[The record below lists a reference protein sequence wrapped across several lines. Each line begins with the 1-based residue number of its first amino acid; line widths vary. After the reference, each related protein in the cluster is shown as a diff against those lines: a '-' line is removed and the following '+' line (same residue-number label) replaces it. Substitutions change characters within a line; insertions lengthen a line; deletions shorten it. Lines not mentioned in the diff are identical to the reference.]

1 MELLKNWFRRSFS
14 DPQVV
19 ILGLFLIVGF
29 AVIIGL
35 GNWLAP
41 MFASMVIAYLLEAV
55 VSRLQ
60 KFGMPRMLAV
70 IIVFLLFVAVFL
82 FLLFGLV
89 PIVTRQLT
97 IRIRRLQRKL
107 CT

>member
-19 ILGLFLIVGF
+19 ILGLFLVVGF
-29 AVIIGL
+29 AIIIGL
-35 GNWLAP
+35 GKWLAP
-41 MFASMVIAYLLEAV
+41 MFASLAIAYLLEALV
-55 VSRLQ
+55 NQLQ
-60 KFGMPRMLAV
+60 KLGLSRMPAV
-70 IIVFLLFVAVFL
+70 LIVFLLFMAVLL

-97 IRIRRLQRKL
+97 Q
-107 CT
+107 